1 MNRYKL
7 SKLVPGY
14 KVKPSLKDKKL
25 LALPW
30 EVKEPT
36 RVILSNGESSLLNQE
51 SRLLH
56 KQEFKDKFGRDKT
69 YTLHYYEYVD
79 DQPTNQTKLF

>member
-14 KVKPSLKDKKL
+14 RIKPSLRDKKL

-36 RVILSNGESSLLNQE
+36 RIIISGGESCLLNE
-51 SRLLH
+51 
-56 KQEFKDKFGRDKT
+56 E
-69 YTLHYYEYVD
+69 
-79 DQPTNQTKLF
+79 